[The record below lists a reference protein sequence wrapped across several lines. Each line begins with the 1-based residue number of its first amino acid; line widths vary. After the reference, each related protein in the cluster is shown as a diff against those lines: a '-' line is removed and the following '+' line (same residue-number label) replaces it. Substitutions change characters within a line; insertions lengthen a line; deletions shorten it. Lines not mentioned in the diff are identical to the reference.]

1 MASIEAQYLAAS
13 KKCQTYSACAGCMT
27 TRPNPSLFDECYKD
41 PLSCMEKEA
50 SGLLVMKEKPFSTA
64 KMKEIKDKVRGEAG
78 KAFVDAYGEEGAIEF
93 VEKTELFCNQPN
105 RDESAARWCNE
116 TLKSLDII
124 DTNVLTLDEAR
135 TLMNAYDEIVER
147 QQQIDALKTNN
158 NNNA

>member
-1 MASIEAQYLAAS
+1 
-13 KKCQTYSACAGCMT
+13 MT